1 MFLTSKVA
9 TIRGYETN
17 TRLPWKEKLF
27 DGDSQTK
34 IRITQP
40 GAQFTERKKKP
51 KYKITLLCTIV

>member
-51 KYKITLLCTIV
+51 QV